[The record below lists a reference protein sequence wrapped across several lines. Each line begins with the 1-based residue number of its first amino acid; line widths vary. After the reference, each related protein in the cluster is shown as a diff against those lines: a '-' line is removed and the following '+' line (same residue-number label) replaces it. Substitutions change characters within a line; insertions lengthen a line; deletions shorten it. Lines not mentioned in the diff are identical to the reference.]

1 MKHGFTYT
9 RYADDLTVSSKDK
22 AAPVGRM
29 LAFLRH
35 ITEAEGFAVH
45 PDKVRVVRRGRRQE
59 VTGVVVN
66 EKPGVP
72 RDELRRFRALL
83 HQIDKTGPAGKKWG
97 LGGDVLESA
106 LGFAAYVAMVDK
118 AKGEV
123 LRAKVLALKAKYK
136 T

>member
-1 MKHGFTYT
+1 
-9 RYADDLTVSSKDK
+9 
-22 AAPVGRM
+22 M
-29 LAFLRH
+29 LAFLRRL
-35 ITEAEGFAVH
+35 TVAEGFAIH
-45 PDKVRVVRRGRRQE
+45 PDKVRVVRKGRRQE

-66 EKPGVP
+66 DKPGVP

-83 HQIDKTGPAGKKWG
+83 FQIEKDGPAGKQWNG
-97 LGGDVLESA
+97 NADVLAAA